1 MIVKVVKW
9 FKELFKNYNQIES
22 DNLRH
27 GIINVST
34 PYFPYV
40 YTHIDRETYEKY
52 INRKNVSNGGVHNKE
67 KYEKI

>member
-22 DNLRH
+22 DNLRP
-27 GIINVST
+27 GIINVTT
-34 PYFPYV
+34 PYVPYV

-52 INRKNVSNGGVHNKE
+52 INRKNVSKGGVHTKTGRN
-67 KYEKI
+67 I